1 MTEPYYQD
9 DYVTLY
15 HGDATEIDEWL
26 LADVLVTDPPY
37 GVDFVSARR
46 SRTDRF
52 ERIAGDSTTEIRDR
66 VLEAW
71 GPRPA
76 IVFGTWRAPR
86 PDNIRQRLIWA
97 KGDDPGL
104 GDLSFPWGYGDEEM
118 YILGGGVDRQ
128 TANKRLQDAESRR
141 IEQPGAPDTEAGATH
156 GKPARALPDGMGCR
170 RPIRRVGRN
179 AHCGPQSGPQVGRD
193 RARRALL
200 RDHCEATRIDTAAA
214 DRYRAASADLNR
226 GIRPR
231 GVTW

>member
-15 HGDATEIDEWL
+15 HGDATEFDEWQV
-26 LADVLVTDPPY
+26 ADVLVTDPPY
-37 GVDFVSARR
+37 GIDFVSARR

-66 VLEAW
+66 VLEVW
-71 GPRPA
+71 GQRPA

-118 YILGGGVDRQ
+118 YILG
-128 TANKRLQDAESRR
+128 
-141 IEQPGAPDTEAGATH
+141 
-156 GKPARALPDGMGCR
+156 
-170 RPIRRVGRN
+170 
-179 AHCGPQSGPQVGRD
+179 
-193 RARRALL
+193 
-200 RDHCEATRIDTAAA
+200 
-214 DRYRAASADLNR
+214 
-226 GIRPR
+226 
-231 GVTW
+231 